1 MAFNQIALDF
11 GDLPQKPKPENI
23 LIPENKVLPKKE
35 ILPAIEDSIQ
45 LEEFLDLEAL
55 PEVEIVT
62 EMEVILEKK
71 ADSPQQKLP
80 PKFSSNKQAIKISV
94 EKTKSTRGRKSVK
107 EMSEG
112 VALIEVPEDDILFQ
126 KMYYT
131 IGKVADMFKVNQSL
145 IRLWENEFDVLKP
158 KKNGK
163 GDRLFRPEDIKNIH
177 LIYHLMRE
185 RKYTMEGAKDFI
197 KNNKKATEKFSTIQS
212 LKKLKEFLLEMKAS
226 L

>member
-23 LIPENKVLPKKE
+23 LIREKKVLPKKE
-35 ILPAIEDSIQ
+35 ILPEVKDSVQ
-45 LEEFLDLEAL
+45 LDQFIDQDTL
-55 PEVEIVT
+55 PEVESVSEI
-62 EMEVILEKK
+62 EVISEKK
-71 ADSPQQKLP
+71 VALPQQKLP
-80 PKFSSNKQAIKISV
+80 SKISSNKQAIQISV

-163 GDRLFRPEDIKNIH
+163 GDRLFRPEDIKNIQ

-212 LKKLKEFLLEMKAS
+212 LKKLKEFLIEMKAS